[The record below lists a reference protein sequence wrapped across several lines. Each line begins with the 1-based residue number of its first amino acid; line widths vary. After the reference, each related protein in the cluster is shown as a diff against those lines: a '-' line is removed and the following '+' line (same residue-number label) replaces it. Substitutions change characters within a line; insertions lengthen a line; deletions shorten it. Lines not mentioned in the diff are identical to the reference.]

1 MGTTRRSGRDDAEAV
16 LRAQVDF
23 AKVGVDGFAT
33 GAKAYWLMW
42 GTLGSA
48 AIEAV
53 ETAAKVQQRYLEE
66 LRGTLD

>member
-16 LRAQVDF
+16 LRAQVDLV
-23 AKVGVDGFAT
+23 KVGVDGFAT

-42 GTLGSA
+42 GMLGRP

-53 ETAAKVQQRYLEE
+53 ETTAKVQQRYLEE